1 MSKRAFIFPGQGS
14 QFVGMAND
22 LYDNFDQVRDLYR
35 TANEILEFDLAQVCF
50 QGPEEALKQT
60 RLTQPA
66 IFVHSAALN
75 HLVRERDLAADMA
88 AGHSL
93 GEYSALHSAGALTFE
108 DGLRLVK
115 LRAELMQTAGEMNA
129 GTMAA
134 VIGLNAATLERVCDE
149 ASGAGIVGVA
159 NFNSPSQIVISGSTA
174 GVERAMAI
182 AKESGAKRV
191 VPLVVGGAFHSL
203 LMEYAAAGLGEGLDR
218 VQIEN
223 GAVPVYSNVT
233 ARPVTDAKEIRRL
246 LLKQLTRPVRWME
259 IIENMI
265 ADGATEF
272 YEIGPGSVL
281 TGLLRRICREVTG
294 KTINSVESLESL

>member
-1 MSKRAFIFPGQGS
+1 
-14 QFVGMAND
+14 MAND

>member
-1 MSKRAFIFPGQGS
+1 
-14 QFVGMAND
+14 MAND

-134 VIGLNAATLERVCDE
+134 VIGLNAATLQRVCDE